1 MAPKGKAPKSGGEDA
16 AVAAAVALLATPEKA
31 LEAFTTLAE
40 QAATEDGMIALCESM
55 GEVLPPAVLALE
67 AALGATDDEAATSAA
82 TGAAKVIGALG
93 GGSAAA
99 CSGVVR
105 ADGVLSALVGLCG
118 GVGIEQLDASAP
130 AAVLLEAVCA
140 ALKELM
146 RHSVGRLYAR
156 KAAVCAPLLALLSST
171 LAAHEAVQTEAS
183 LALSHACES
192 ALLRTQLHMHVPA
205 LVSLCHSLIQGK
217 RQAPADDHK
226 GHVLQVL
233 GGCLHDA
240 SLRPA
245 LLDAGVVGVAVK
257 ALATPKAEEGGDA
270 AEGLRLAAAATLAI
284 AARSPEGRG
293 VLLQLDAPAALLAL
307 LRGGPA
313 PAEGGEAPPPPPPS
327 ALTAAACLAVAHLA
341 LLPPA
346 AEALAKLGAVPLLLP
361 SLAPPAA
368 DADADAAATA
378 RANAST
384 ALQHLSLARPQLM
397 AEAGAAAA
405 VGGLL
410 GQSPPL
416 PPSLVVSALEVV
428 ASCGRSGAAR
438 DAMCAEG
445 GGESEG
451 EGGAPSCLRAVVAE
465 MLAAQAEMR
474 DAQPDAAAGGAGEAA
489 MRLETALTALTAL
502 APADA
507 ACRLMRGAPAAPPA
521 APPGAAAEAE
531 AGAGAEAAA
540 EQGGEGEGEGEGVGV
555 AASPFATVLAV
566 LAARPSA
573 ALCRA
578 AASCFAAFAS
588 CDAACAAALVQ
599 LGVLGQ
605 LLTQAE
611 EGGAAQASRAAVNSV
626 CAAHGPAQLWN
637 TGLVPPELLVGD
649 GFYAVG
655 ADGRFGDLEEQRRE
669 GAAQADASETLLL
682 DSAADPGLAQCLAA
696 ARTEV
701 EALGAEVSP
710 RAAAALLARM
720 VAARMGGAVPY
731 AAYEHYDNS
740 AELGDLRHA
749 SGCRVVHLGALRRG
763 RARQRALLFK
773 ALADAVRVVR
783 PCLLNAAACLGAMSH
798 LVRIP
803 PLTRWGSP
811 PRTGWAPASEA
822 RTSSTRGTPSSP
834 RGRCSWWTCCT
845 SRASS
850 TPRTA
855 ARRASTSASTS
866 LHSRRSPPPATH
878 SPPPAPPPRRP
889 RRPAEWP
896 REEGRCE

>member
-1 MAPKGKAPKSGGEDA
+1 MAPKGKAPKSGGEGA

-67 AALGATDDEAATSAA
+67 VALGSTDDEAATSAA

-118 GVGIEQLDASAP
+118 GVGIEQLDASPP
-130 AAVLLEAVCA
+130 AAVLLDAVCA

-192 ALLRTQLHMHVPA
+192 ALLRTQLHMNVPA

-217 RQAPADDHK
+217 RQAPTDDHK
-226 GHVLQVL
+226 GRVLQVL

-245 LLDAGVVGVAVK
+245 LLDAGVVGVAIK
-257 ALATPKAEEGGDA
+257 ALVAPKAEEGGDA
-270 AEGLRLAAAATLAI
+270 PEGLRLAAATTLAI

-293 VLLQLDAPAALLAL
+293 VLLQLDAPASLLAL

-313 PAEGGEAPPPPPPS
+313 PAEGGEAPPPPPLS

-346 AEALAKLGAVPLLLP
+346 AEALAKRGVVPLLLP
-361 SLAPPAA
+361 ALAPPAADA

-384 ALQHLSLARPQLM
+384 ALQHLSLAQPQLM
-397 AEAGAAAA
+397 AEAGAATA

-445 GGESEG
+445 GDGGEGEG

-465 MLAAQAEMR
+465 MRAAQAEMR
-474 DAQPDAAAGGAGEAA
+474 AAQAAAGAGDAA

-521 APPGAAAEAE
+521 APPGAEAEAG

-540 EQGGEGEGEGEGVGV
+540 EQGGEGEGEGGGVGV

-605 LLTQAE
+605 LLEQAE

-637 TGLVPPELLVGD
+637 TGLVPPEVLVGD

-655 ADGRFGDLEEQRRE
+655 ADGRFGDLDEQRRE
-669 GAAQADASETLLL
+669 GAAAAQASETLLL

-710 RAAAALLARM
+710 RVAAALLARM

-731 AAYEHYDNS
+731 AAYEHYDNG

-749 SGCRVVHLGALRRG
+749 SGCRIVHLGALHRG

-773 ALADAVRVVR
+773 ALADAVRVVS
-783 PCLLNAAACLGAMSH
+783 A
-798 LVRIP
+798 
-803 PLTRWGSP
+803 GS
-811 PRTGWAPASEA
+811 AQS
-822 RTSSTRGTPSSP
+822 
-834 RGRCSWWTCCT
+834 
-845 SRASS
+845 
-850 TPRTA
+850 
-855 ARRASTSASTS
+855 
-866 LHSRRSPPPATH
+866 
-878 SPPPAPPPRRP
+878 
-889 RRPAEWP
+889 
-896 REEGRCE
+896 